1 VFNVIFLVTRKETM
15 SQAEFSDYWIHQ
27 HTPLTA
33 AVPGVRS
40 YVCYTATSAP
50 EGEPAY
56 DGVAVLSFDSEE
68 AYQQGIASQEFA
80 TAIGDGPNFQNTE
93 LTTAFFADRHVI
105 V

>member
-1 VFNVIFLVTRKETM
+1 VFNVIFLVKKKETM
-15 SQAEFSDYWIHQ
+15 TQAEFADYWINQ

-33 AVPGVRS
+33 SVPGVRS
-40 YVCYTATSAP
+40 YVCYTVTSAP

-56 DGVAVLSFDSEE
+56 HGIAVLSFDSEE

-93 LTTAFFADRHVI
+93 LTTAVFADRHVI